1 MEYIIMFITHIIK
14 ICEVIAIEGLPPLT
28 LGNIVDYSQY
38 LLKLCVIYSS
48 AFEQYIE
55 RLISSI

>member
-14 ICEVIAIEGLPPLT
+14 ICEVIAVECLPPIT
-28 LGNIVDYSQY
+28 LGSILDYSQY
-38 LLKLCVIYSS
+38 LLKLAVIYSS

-55 RLISSI
+55 RLLMQ

>member
-1 MEYIIMFITHIIK
+1 MEYIIMFISHIIK
-14 ICEVIAIEGLPPLT
+14 ICEAIAVDGLPPIT
-28 LGNIVDYSQY
+28 LSGIVEYSQY

-55 RLISSI
+55 RLISSM

>member
-28 LGNIVDYSQY
+28 LGNVIDYSQY
-38 LLKLCVIYSS
+38 LFKLAIIYSS

-55 RLISSI
+55 RLLSQ

>member
-14 ICEVIAIEGLPPLT
+14 ICEVIAVEGLPPIT
-28 LGNIVDYSQY
+28 LGSILDYSQY
-38 LLKLCVIYSS
+38 LLKLAVIYSS

-55 RLISSI
+55 RLLMQ

>member
-14 ICEVIAIEGLPPLT
+14 ICEVIAVEGLPPIT
-28 LGNIVDYSQY
+28 LGGILDYSQY
-38 LLKLCVIYSS
+38 LLKLSVIYSS

-55 RLISSI
+55 RLLMQ

>member
-14 ICEVIAIEGLPPLT
+14 ICEVIAVEGLPPIT
-28 LGNIVDYSQY
+28 LGNIVAYTQY
-38 LLKLCVIYSS
+38 LMKLGVIYSS

-55 RLISSI
+55 RLLMQ